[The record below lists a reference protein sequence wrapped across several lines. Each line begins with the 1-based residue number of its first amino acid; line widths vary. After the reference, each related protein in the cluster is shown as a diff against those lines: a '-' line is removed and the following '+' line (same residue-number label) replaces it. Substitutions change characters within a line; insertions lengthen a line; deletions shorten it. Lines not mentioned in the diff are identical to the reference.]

1 MSTRAV
7 ASLMLV
13 VAVLA
18 GCTDTASDTSHRG
31 SGVQSPASASTESMI
46 YSVVLRQ
53 LVSIDN
59 TSAMSHGV
67 SPVEH
72 LYIVDGTAPG
82 SPEQSFDAEGGP
94 FSGSLKSEII
104 RQSSDLPPVEFV
116 ATTEQKID
124 PNPENGNRVDNDGII
139 IGLGPIEHQAD
150 DVVHVGAGFYCGN
163 LCGHGLKYIVKEI
176 DAHWRIAGTTG
187 PRSIS

>member
-1 MSTRAV
+1 
-7 ASLMLV
+7 
-13 VAVLA
+13 
-18 GCTDTASDTSHRG
+18 
-31 SGVQSPASASTESMI
+31 MI

-82 SPEQSFDAEGGP
+82 SPQQSFDAEGGP
-94 FSGSLKSEII
+94 FSDRLKSEII
-104 RQSSDLPPVEFV
+104 RQSKDLPPIEFI
-116 ATTEQKID
+116 ATTEQKIE
-124 PNPENGNRVDNDGII
+124 PTPQSGNRVDNDGVI
-139 IGLGPIEHQAD
+139 IGLGPIERQTD
-150 DVVHVGAGFYCGN
+150 DAVQVGAGFYCGS
-163 LCGHGLKYIVKEI
+163 LCGHGLTYIVKKI
-176 DAHWRIAGTTG
+176 DTRWQIAGTTG